1 MNTVASP
8 ETQADIDQR
17 EALEESEKEAAR
29 EWPENFRDE
38 ENDEKVVE
46 IGPDM
51 TDDPIHG
58 IDPDEKDPP
67 KKAPAKKA

>member
-1 MNTVASP
+1 MNQVASP
-8 ETQADIDQR
+8 RNPRAIDQR

-29 EWPENFRDE
+29 EQPENFKDE
-38 ENDEKVVE
+38 ETEEKVVE

-58 IDPDEKDPP
+58 IDPEEKD
-67 KKAPAKKA
+67 KA